1 MNIAVIYLAAGSG
14 RRFGANK
21 LLHPYQGKPL
31 YLHGLEKLIRV
42 CSTRENRK
50 LCVVTRYKEILDMME
65 HFSVA
70 AVDSPDSEN
79 GISHSVRAGVEWA
92 ETVEPADAC
101 AFFVADQPY
110 LSEETMEHFLS
121 RMEQENAQLGCVCC
135 DTHMGNPAWFSS
147 AYFSQ
152 LKSLKGDAG
161 GRKILNQ
168 HPGQVRLY
176 QVENPEELKDIDIQE
191 DCRDWK

>member
-14 RRFGANK
+14 RRFGSNK
-21 LLHPYQGKPL
+21 LLHPFQGKPL

-42 CSTRENRK
+42 CSTRKNRK

-65 HFSVA
+65 RFSVA
-70 AVDSPDSEN
+70 AVDSPGSEN

-92 ETVEPADAC
+92 ETVETADAC

-110 LSEETMEHFLS
+110 LSEETMNHFLS

-135 DTHMGNPAWFSS
+135 DAHMGNPAWFSS

-152 LKSLKGDAG
+152 LKSLKGDTG

-176 QVENPEELKDIDIQE
+176 QVENPEELIDIDIQE
-191 DCRDWK
+191 DCQDWK